1 MAAKLLIIDGYN
13 LLHAAGWSQPSYR
26 PGELEACR
34 TRLLRFLS
42 EQLSELEAVRTTVV
56 FDARHPPIA
65 APRFITHG
73 LVRVLFASPHGDADR
88 TIEEMLESAE
98 NPRSVTLVSGDLRLQ
113 LAADAQNC
121 HYVSSVEFFDS
132 LQERQC
138 RQADVVTGFSPSE
151 KPQAVTDASE
161 LNLWLRV
168 FGDVS
173 ISAIAAQE
181 AASLPARKQIPTSS
195 PTASAETVLPRS
207 ATRAQSPSKA
217 KRPQQVSKKK
227 AVKVL
232 SADVNEWLAWAS
244 EVQAWLDELNQ
255 RMPKK

>member
-13 LLHAAGWSQPSYR
+13 LLHAAGWAQPSYR

-34 TRLLRFLS
+34 TRLLRFLN

-98 NPRSVTLVSGDLRLQ
+98 NPRSVTLVSGDRRLQ
-113 LAADAQNC
+113 LAADAQHC
-121 HYVSSVEFFDS
+121 HYVSSVEFIDS

-138 RQADVVTGFSPSE
+138 RQSDVVAGLNLSE

-181 AASLPARKQIPTSS
+181 AVSLSARKPAPTKSHPAPAATVS
-195 PTASAETVLPRS
+195 PKPAIQAP
-207 ATRAQSPSKA
+207 AKA
-217 KRPQQVSKKK
+217 KRPQQTSKKN

-244 EVQAWLDELNQ
+244 DVQAWLDELNQ
-255 RMPKK
+255 HPPKK